1 MTMLQALSRLG
12 ERMEADGHLPPLGYS
27 PEKISYVISL
37 HDDGTPAGVH
47 DIRDVTG
54 KKPVPRTVA
63 VPQAIKRTSGVAP
76 NFLWDK
82 TAYVLGVTA
91 GEGKRLAE
99 EHAAFVERHL
109 TELKDADDAGLVALH
124 LFLERWTP
132 ADFVA
137 LDWPEAMK
145 DQNVVFALESER
157 RSRYLHDRP
166 AAKALWARMNAAAD
180 ATLGICLVSGETAPI
195 AVLHPS
201 IKGVW
206 GAQSSGASL
215 VSFNQ
220 PSFESYGHEQGLNA
234 PMSVAAAA
242 RYGGALNDL
251 LRRDSGHSVQ
261 IGDAST
267 VFWAEAVDPDVSAD
281 DMAIVDAVSQEWF
294 ADIPEVDL
302 TKQSAEVGAALSRL
316 RSGEP
321 IALVRPQLAKGVR
334 FYVLGLSPNAARLS
348 VRFYLEDD
356 FGAVA
361 ETHNRFVQDMRFEPR
376 SKDRP
381 ISIRHLV
388 LRTATA
394 RRDDT
399 GKVKYDAKS
408 ISPLLSGE
416 LFRSVLTGNR
426 FPAGLLSLLLLRIR
440 SDHVLDALRVSMIK
454 AIIVRNM
461 RHEGRLP
468 LSASGSP
475 MEEYLMRSDPDDQ
488 NAARRLGKLFALIE
502 RAQLA
507 ALGDEINS
515 TVKDKYF
522 GSCAA
527 TPAQTFPK
535 LLVYANQHHLKRLRN
550 GHSDAKWIKD
560 ASHARRV
567 GAAID
572 RDMGRLAGTFEDGFP
587 ALHSDEEQGLFVI
600 GYYQERYGKTQGASD
615 GDDLIEDDVN
625 DANEPE
631 GQE

>member
-12 ERMEADGHLPPLGYS
+12 ERMEAEGHLPPLGYS
-27 PEKISYVISL
+27 PEKISFVISL
-37 HDDGTPAGVH
+37 HEDGTPANVR
-47 DIRDVTG
+47 DLRDVTG
-54 KKPVPRTVA
+54 KKPLPSTVA
-63 VPQAIKRTSGVAP
+63 VPQAIKRTSGVTP

-109 TELKDADDAGLVALH
+109 TELKDADDAGLVALR

-132 ADFVA
+132 ADFIA
-137 LDWPEAMK
+137 PLWQEAMK

-166 AAKALWARMNAAAD
+166 AAKALWARMNASAD
-180 ATLGICLVSGETAPI
+180 TTLGICLVSGETAPI

-220 PSFESYGHEQGLNA
+220 ASFESYGHEQGLNA

-281 DMAIVDAVSQEWF
+281 DMAIVEAVSQLWF
-294 ADIPEVDL
+294 SDVPEVDL

-321 IALVRPQLAKGVR
+321 VALVRPKLAKGVR

-361 ETHNRFVQDMRFEPR
+361 ERYNRFAAEMRVDPPPR
-376 SKDRP
+376 TTSLALWRYLLEVAVLGKRENVP
-381 ISIRHLV
+381 PTLAGEWMRSILAGTPYP
-388 LRTATA
+388 LT
-394 RRDDT
+394 
-399 GKVKYDAKS
+399 
-408 ISPLLSGE
+408 LLS
-416 LFRSVLTGNR
+416 SVLVRLRADGDVNAMRVAILRALVIRNFRLHPEKEAPVAFDPENTNR
-426 FPAGLLSLLLLRIR
+426 GYLL
-440 SDHVLDALRVSMIK
+440 
-454 AIIVRNM
+454 
-461 RHEGRLP
+461 GRL
-468 LSASGSP
+468 
-475 MEEYLMRSDPDDQ
+475 
-488 NAARRLGKLFALIE
+488 FAVYEQI
-502 RAQLA
+502 QQA
-507 ALGDEINS
+507 ALGNVNASI
-515 TVKDKYF
+515 KDKFYSAAAAQPQKVFALLDKGSAPHLSKLAKQKPGYKVVLEKHVSSIMELMQPGADPFPIALAPQEQALF
-522 GSCAA
+522 G
-527 TPAQTFPK
+527 
-535 LLVYANQHHLKRLRN
+535 L
-550 GHSDAKWIKD
+550 
-560 ASHARRV
+560 
-567 GAAID
+567 
-572 RDMGRLAGTFEDGFP
+572 
-587 ALHSDEEQGLFVI
+587 
-600 GYYQERYGKTQGASD
+600 GYYHQRNEFFKSTKDVAAQEEVAQ
-615 GDDLIEDDVN
+615 
-625 DANEPE
+625 
-631 GQE
+631 

>member
-1 MTMLQALSRLG
+1 MTILQALSRLG

-37 HDDGTPAGVH
+37 DDDGSVAGVH
-47 DIRDVTG
+47 DLRDVTG
-54 KKPVPRTVA
+54 KKPLPRTVA

-109 TELKDADDAGLVALH
+109 TELKDAGDAGLVALR

-137 LDWPEAMK
+137 RNWPEAMK

-157 RSRYLHDRP
+157 RSRFLHDRP

-220 PSFESYGHEQGLNA
+220 ASFESYGHEQGLNA

-281 DMAIVDAVSQEWF
+281 DMAIVDAVSQQWF

-361 ETHNRFVQDMRFEPR
+361 ERYAMFASEMQIDPPPRTTSLALWRYLLEVAVLGKRENVPPTLAGEWMR
-376 SKDRP
+376 
-381 ISIRHLV
+381 SILAG
-388 LRTATA
+388 TPYPQT
-394 RRDDT
+394 
-399 GKVKYDAKS
+399 
-408 ISPLLSGE
+408 LLS
-416 LFRSVLTGNR
+416 SVLLRLRADGDVNAMRVAILRAVVIRNFRLHPEKEAPVAFDPENTNKGY
-426 FPAGLLSLLLLRIR
+426 LL
-440 SDHVLDALRVSMIK
+440 
-454 AIIVRNM
+454 
-461 RHEGRLP
+461 GRL
-468 LSASGSP
+468 
-475 MEEYLMRSDPDDQ
+475 
-488 NAARRLGKLFALIE
+488 FAVYEQI
-502 RAQLA
+502 QQA
-507 ALGDEINS
+507 ALGNVNASI
-515 TVKDKYF
+515 KDKFY
-522 GSCAA
+522 GAAA
-527 TPAQTFPK
+527 TQPQKVFALLDKGSAPHLSKLAKQKPGYKVVLEKHVSSIMELMQPGADPFPI
-535 LLVYANQHHLKRLRN
+535 A
-550 GHSDAKWIKD
+550 
-560 ASHARRV
+560 
-567 GAAID
+567 
-572 RDMGRLAGTFEDGFP
+572 LAPQEQ
-587 ALHSDEEQGLFVI
+587 ALFGL
-600 GYYQERYGKTQGASD
+600 GYYHQRNEFFKSTKDVAAQEEVVQ
-615 GDDLIEDDVN
+615 
-625 DANEPE
+625 
-631 GQE
+631 